1 MSLYKVNLAKDKT
14 SLAIMAKEVIRDQI
28 VNSLSKKKQCN
39 IALAGGSTPAATYK
53 LLSREKLEWKNV
65 NVFLGDERWVS
76 PSSEMSNTF
85 MIRKTLLS
93 NSPGNQANFFSIPTT
108 DCQSPEESAKVLH
121 EKINKISLGSVPV
134 FDLIVLGLGDDGHT
148 ASLFPWTN
156 ATSID
161 TSWAIST
168 KGGGIDRISL
178 TVPVLSAVDVS

>member
-1 MSLYKVNLAKDKT
+1 
-14 SLAIMAKEVIRDQI
+14 
-28 VNSLSKKKQCN
+28 
-39 IALAGGSTPAATYK
+39 
-53 LLSREKLEWKNV
+53 
-65 NVFLGDERWVS
+65 
-76 PSSEMSNTF
+76 
-85 MIRKTLLS
+85 
-93 NSPGNQANFFSIPTT
+93 
-108 DCQSPEESAKVLH
+108 QSPEESAKVLH

-178 TVPVLSAVDVS
+178 TVPVLSAADMVVFMVSGSNKRLALSRLLDKSEPIDRTPAKSVRPASQILVLADQEAYLN